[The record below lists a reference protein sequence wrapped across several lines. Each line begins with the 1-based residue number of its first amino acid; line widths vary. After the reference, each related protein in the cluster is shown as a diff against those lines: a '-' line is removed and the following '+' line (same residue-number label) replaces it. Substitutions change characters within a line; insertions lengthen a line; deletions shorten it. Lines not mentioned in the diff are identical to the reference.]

1 MEIYCEK
8 VKDLLCPKNENLKVR
23 EHPVLGP
30 YVEDLEK
37 VAVCSYEELE
47 FINFFLKSALYFSLV
62 FLK

>member
-47 FINFFLKSALYFSLV
+47 FINFFLNLPFI
-62 FLK
+62 FL